1 MCVFVCC
8 HLPLHCN
15 DKIVARAHHNILRI
29 LVAKIEDIDIV
40 DLDDS
45 IARLQASLLRQTAS
59 VDLQKRKRKRK
70 RGYNVCESKKLETL
84 RSNRATIGNWQWQVE
99 FNLYS
104 KGGLKEGK

>member
-1 MCVFVCC
+1 MRTPGGATTKRDRERDIVIAACVCLFVCC

-15 DKIVARAHHNILRI
+15 DEIVARAHHNILRI

-59 VDLQKRKRKRK
+59 VDLQDGK
-70 RGYNVCESKKLETL
+70 GNGNEVTMCA
-84 RSNRATIGNWQWQVE
+84 RARN
-99 FNLYS
+99 
-104 KGGLKEGK
+104 

>member
-1 MCVFVCC
+1 MTVCVCVCW

-15 DKIVARAHHNILRI
+15 DEIVARADHNILRI

-59 VDLQKRKRKRK
+59 VDLQSGNRK
-70 RGYNVCESKKLETL
+70 RGYNVCEQERERERNNT
-84 RSNRATIGNWQWQVE
+84 
-99 FNLYS
+99 
-104 KGGLKEGK
+104 

>member
-1 MCVFVCC
+1 MCLFVCC

-15 DKIVARAHHNILRI
+15 DEIVARAHHNILRI

-59 VDLQKRKRKRK
+59 VDLQSGK
-70 RGYNVCESKKLETL
+70 GNGNEVTMCA
-84 RSNRATIGNWQWQVE
+84 RARD
-99 FNLYS
+99 
-104 KGGLKEGK
+104 